1 MIRLSF
7 IGSVLLSLL
16 HRWWRPATI
25 QCRHLRRME
34 AHGHPERAA
43 WGRQPVRLVTAIPF
57 CRPPT
62 TIVCKARE
70 YILRIHYFHL
80 LDPQLLLLFGVDTSS
95 GDSVNELLE
104 GGIAYFTEYNTYHPH
119 SAVCPCIFGKF
130 AHSPIRGLIA
140 VFEEIEIIGT
150 GIH

>member
-62 TIVCKARE
+62 TIECKARE
-70 YILRIHYFHL
+70 HILRIRYFHL
-80 LDPQLLLLFGVDTSS
+80 LDPLLLLLFGLDTSS

-104 GGIAYFTEYNTYHPH
+104 GGIAYFTEYNTYHRTPPQDASGFRH
-119 SAVCPCIFGKF
+119 GEECGVPCSERGQKG
-130 AHSPIRGLIA
+130 IRSVAI
-140 VFEEIEIIGT
+140 
-150 GIH
+150 

>member
-1 MIRLSF
+1 MILHVFTLLNVYDSSFIHRLSP
-7 IGSVLLSLL
+7 SKPSLPL
-16 HRWWRPATI
+16 VAPSDHPAP
-25 QCRHLRRME
+25 
-34 AHGHPERAA
+34 AFAA
-43 WGRQPVRLVTAIPF
+43 RIR
-57 CRPPT
+57 RPPT